1 MKITGCCRIHQN
13 EVLVNG
19 KKYFTSDKNQHE
31 ELSMQL
37 YRFLKTE
44 YPKFYKMDLLSKM
57 GWLAT
62 EIVCQT
68 IPTISKFADD
78 EIALLFANSHSC
90 SESDERFNHSVKVE
104 NSPSPS
110 QFVYTLPNI
119 LLGELAIRHKWYGE
133 NLFTILPEFSAEHF
147 SSHAGIFIPQKA
159 KALFCGWIN
168 LFPVTDVFVFFAE
181 ANSETSPG
189 ILDSKEIEHWY
200 KIIK

>member
-62 EIVCQT
+62 EIVCM
-68 IPTISKFADD
+68 P
-78 EIALLFANSHSC
+78 
-90 SESDERFNHSVKVE
+90 
-104 NSPSPS
+104 
-110 QFVYTLPNI
+110 
-119 LLGELAIRHKWYGE
+119 
-133 NLFTILPEFSAEHF
+133 
-147 SSHAGIFIPQKA
+147 
-159 KALFCGWIN
+159 
-168 LFPVTDVFVFFAE
+168 
-181 ANSETSPG
+181 
-189 ILDSKEIEHWY
+189 
-200 KIIK
+200 